1 VVAGSSQKIKG
12 VQPDRA
18 LSMSGTM
25 AMEDMYDGRN
35 RDDGTGLGE
44 EQDARSPSVV
54 STGATR
60 GRDIRGDYAPR
71 AVEPVAGDQSGLEG
85 PAIPY
90 GVAGNVEPGDFAIP
104 GRRVEPPL
112 ATASSPAQAD
122 GAVEPG
128 VASTEA
134 PASSGDQPWHVQLGN
149 TIGSAIS
156 SAINAA
162 IGGQKPDWQQGAQD
176 IQQRQATLPGTPQAD
191 ALAQEPMP
199 LQPVRDLVSASRQD
213 YETYTRLNGRL
224 LQGETLT
231 PDEEME
237 MSRAAINVVG
247 DVSGVQR
254 AGRAGTSGVS
264 NVPSGAA
271 ANSAVSPPAPSA
283 GIVSRAQA
291 DEAATLA
298 DRPGMLEGGN
308 AAQSAA
314 SVGAPS
320 PASLLPSGARDTAGQ
335 PSGAGAIGLRA
346 AATGAGSA
354 YNEAQDPESTPGSVL
369 QAGLGGV
376 ATAIGNRAVGSRF
389 GRRAAGVLNRA
400 AEQMP
405 PEREAPPPLE
415 VVKPEAPNGKQIPRQ
430 ERAAELS
437 RPIALT
443 TKEEIDRLRLDK
455 FPVEARQEI
464 LNAAQDSSYGA
475 RLRRGVLGDEEVQQ
489 LAQEYAPTVEQ
500 AIRASHRGKA
510 YNAEEVLGLRNLVV
524 SQEAVVRELTKEIAE
539 KGFDVGLAAQLA
551 AERGALVKIGEIA
564 FGGAPAEA
572 GRALRAFR
580 QDAKNIAKN
589 PSRAGADYLKKQFGS
604 FDKAEE
610 AIARYQKMVD
620 DGADPVALVSF
631 LRNARGGWLN
641 RLQIVRYAGMLAQT
655 TTHAINAG
663 GGVLANAMAIPTKAL
678 MVAGDVLKTDFQ
690 KEILRDP
697 RPREEIQQV
706 FASEIGAQLAGMKA
720 GAQDGLKQAA
730 FIMQH
735 GFHPDDITQLDHLRG
750 GFGTNIPKI
759 APEGSRRAK
768 AVDIAFEYPLRA
780 LVAGDAIMRGTAR
793 GGYAAAEATAAAI
806 KAGRHTNRQV
816 SPDVLR
822 ELMDNP
828 SVAQRADDLS
838 RRDVLQEET
847 AARRFSGWLKTQPEL
862 LQQAVSQVMPFTAT
876 PYAIVAQGVGMTPL
890 GVAKAIRDAKLGK
903 GARHVE
909 ETLARSVIG
918 TSVMGVAAWQYA
930 NGNLTG
936 PYPED
941 EKTRSTLP
949 PGWREWSVK
958 STDANGETKYYPL
971 APLGA
976 LGLPAAAAIMIAE
989 EHKAKGTVFTPEAL
1003 GKIGL
1008 GIGKYMIDQTSM
1020 RGMSDLAEAMSR
1032 GGGAMD
1038 NLLEGVA
1045 SSYSPH
1051 VLGGGGVGRQLQQLM
1066 GMPMRDPGNALEAL
1080 LATHPATAGQV
1091 PVRRDVIGRPRTNSP
1106 DDFVEG
1112 AISTVVRSSKENDA
1126 PVIAAFRRAGE
1137 GLPMGAPKSVRD
1149 PITGEV
1155 KALTD
1160 RQRERWKI
1168 VFGQELQ
1175 RSYRDYGRPRD
1186 PDDLR
1191 EIEADARKAAADQV
1205 LIGR

>member
-1 VVAGSSQKIKG
+1 
-12 VQPDRA
+12 
-18 LSMSGTM
+18 
-25 AMEDMYDGRN
+25 
-35 RDDGTGLGE
+35 
-44 EQDARSPSVV
+44 
-54 STGATR
+54 
-60 GRDIRGDYAPR
+60 
-71 AVEPVAGDQSGLEG
+71 
-85 PAIPY
+85 
-90 GVAGNVEPGDFAIP
+90 
-104 GRRVEPPL
+104 
-112 ATASSPAQAD
+112 
-122 GAVEPG
+122 
-128 VASTEA
+128 
-134 PASSGDQPWHVQLGN
+134 
-149 TIGSAIS
+149 
-156 SAINAA
+156 
-162 IGGQKPDWQQGAQD
+162 
-176 IQQRQATLPGTPQAD
+176 
-191 ALAQEPMP
+191 
-199 LQPVRDLVSASRQD
+199 
-213 YETYTRLNGRL
+213 
-224 LQGETLT
+224 
-231 PDEEME
+231 
-237 MSRAAINVVG
+237 
-247 DVSGVQR
+247 
-254 AGRAGTSGVS
+254 
-264 NVPSGAA
+264 
-271 ANSAVSPPAPSA
+271 
-283 GIVSRAQA
+283 
-291 DEAATLA
+291 
-298 DRPGMLEGGN
+298 
-308 AAQSAA
+308 
-314 SVGAPS
+314 
-320 PASLLPSGARDTAGQ
+320 
-335 PSGAGAIGLRA
+335 
-346 AATGAGSA
+346 
-354 YNEAQDPESTPGSVL
+354 
-369 QAGLGGV
+369 V